1 MSSDVVVVFLFALFT
16 PRRFSIAP
24 PPDEEDECKE
34 EEDISPRVVNV
45 EFRHVFS
52 ALN

>member
-24 PPDEEDECKE
+24 PPEEEDECKE
-34 EEDISPRVVNV
+34 EEDISPRVVV
-45 EFRHVFS
+45 EFRQVFS